1 MNTKSLLIIG
11 AIIIVIASISAL
23 LLIVNSVDIGI
34 GQKYQ
39 YKFWP
44 QQVRLEGDV
53 LVERVFFSH
62 SNDYGKTF
70 SDPRDMSM
78 THFYAHEPKMIVMH
92 DDVILVWRDEVESDD
107 IPTLSFAKSTDFGE
121 TFEKKRLFF
130 GARPDVVYY
139 DETLYLTF
147 VGLELQKIWYSESND
162 RGETFS
168 EPKLI
173 FEVDWELSPYEDRPI
188 PTLEVDADKVRITW
202 RMQNEDDQFTV
213 WNAIDAGKDGSFEVT
228 NFIDNSG

>member
-1 MNTKSLLIIG
+1 MKKIVIP
-11 AIIIVIASISAL
+11 IIIVIVVVV
-23 LLIVNSVDIGI
+23 LIIGI
-34 GQKYQ
+34 NTEMHFGQKYQ

-44 QQVRLEGDV
+44 EQIRLEGDV
-53 LVERVFFSH
+53 QVQRVFFSH

-70 SDPRDMSM
+70 SEPRDMSM

-130 GARPDVVYY
+130 GARPDIAYY

-147 VGLELQKIWYSESND
+147 VGLELQEIWYSESND

-173 FEVDWELSPYEDRPI
+173 FEVDWELSPYEDRPM
-188 PTLEVDADKVRITW
+188 PTLEVDADKVSITW

-213 WNAIDAGKDGSFEVT
+213 WTAIDTGKDGSFEVT
-228 NFIDNSG
+228 SFIDNSG